1 MPQRKPVLVVDD
13 DKSMRLS
20 MKRLL
25 REHGFTALLFE
36 TSSALLNFGDFDAA
50 ACIIIDINLGDQS
63 GIALR
68 QRLADA
74 GVNVP
79 VIYITGNDSPANR
92 AAAMKSGCAAYLSKP
107 FTAPSLIG
115 SIEHALAGSV

>member
-1 MPQRKPVLVVDD
+1 MRVRMWTNCTNRQYHSLLTDYCGPASYGKADVLWHKMSASEFSLIRSQGPNIVAQRKPILVVDD
-13 DKSMRLS
+13 DTSMRTS

-63 GIALR
+63 GI
-68 QRLADA
+68 
-74 GVNVP
+74 
-79 VIYITGNDSPANR
+79 
-92 AAAMKSGCAAYLSKP
+92 
-107 FTAPSLIG
+107 
-115 SIEHALAGSV
+115 